1 MRGAGV
7 DRRLSLRGAA
17 RRSAGN
23 APHRAA
29 ACCGVQE
36 ARACNVLVLWG
47 LVACSRRATR
57 IGECREC
64 RHGGKTRSRP
74 FRRSRRGGRH
84 EACWIRARMVGLLEP
99 IEPTAGTRAKRLWR
113 SSGDVRSEVGV
124 SPNAGVSVYAYTYRD
139 LRHTP
144 SMSTSA
150 RISRRYSVAPG
161 NRQHTTSSK
170 KVRHPTKRGGGRSRR
185 TSGAPIA
192 RRTGIESSVVGR
204 DSLYRSD

>member
-57 IGECREC
+57 FGECREC
-64 RHGGKTRSRP
+64 RHGGNTRSRP

-139 LRHTP
+139 LRYTP
-144 SMSTSA
+144 STSTSA

-185 TSGAPIA
+185 TSGGSHRAANGHRILG
-192 RRTGIESSVVGR
+192 RRPRQPVSV
-204 DSLYRSD
+204 